1 VRHRLVLLLSGAVI
15 GCAAAPSALAC
26 GSAGYSY
33 AGISSRTS
41 VYGVGATLTSLA
53 APAVQN
59 GHVAGWVGV
68 GGPGLGPHGSSEW
81 IQVGYSGF
89 PGLRV
94 GSLYYEVT
102 LPGRAPTYH
111 EVRSTIHPGERHRVA
126 VLEVAHHM
134 NWWRVWVDGHAV
146 SHAYHLPGSH
156 GTWRGIATAE
166 SWGGGMRACN
176 LYSYRFNRIAV
187 AHHPG
192 GNWKLVNAVYTMHQ
206 GDNRYVARSTSSF
219 VARTKTL
226 PRAARPRPTIAHVT
240 PPAAAASANT
250 ADATTTAST
259 SAATATAATAEP
271 ADPATANATPPAVDA
286 APPTGPPPPPDPG
299 DPDDPGTGHGVT
311 P

>member
-1 VRHRLVLLLSGAVI
+1 MYRRLVLLLTAATVGI
-15 GCAAAPSALAC
+15 GAAPSAFAC

-68 GGPGLGPHGSSEW
+68 GGTGLGPHGSTEW

-111 EVRSTIHPGERHRVA
+111 EVSASIHPGERHRVA

-134 NWWRVWVDGHAV
+134 NWWRVWVDGRAV
-146 SHAYHLPGSH
+146 SRAYHLPGSH
-156 GTWRGIATAE
+156 GAWRGIATAE

-176 LYSYRFNRIAV
+176 LYSYRFNRVAV

-192 GNWKLVNAVYTMHQ
+192 GNWKLVNAVYPMHQ
-206 GDNRYVARSTSSF
+206 GDNRFVPRSTSSF
-219 VARTKTL
+219 IARTTTL
-226 PRAARPRPTIAHVT
+226 PRAPKPLPTTTTRVRQPSRT
-240 PPAAAASANT
+240 ANNAPT
-250 ADATTTAST
+250 STATTTA
-259 SAATATAATAEP
+259 AAP
-271 ADPATANATPPAVDA
+271 ANPPAVTDPAAPVDA
-286 APPTGPPPPPDPG
+286 APPADPPAPVDPNDPG
-299 DPDDPGTGHGVT
+299 DPGDPGHGVT